1 MSIPLP
7 QPIAAYM
14 QAANTHDATALLGTL
29 TPDAMVTDEGR
40 TYRGHQEIQAWSDRA
55 IQAYQASFDVME
67 VTQTREETV
76 VTAQVAGTF
85 DGSPLPLRFHFTL
98 SGNKI
103 AALSIRV

>member
-14 QAANTHDATALLGTL
+14 QAANTHDTAALLGTL
-29 TPDAMVTDEGR
+29 TPDAVVTDEGR
-40 TYRGHQEIQAWSDRA
+40 TYRGHQAIQAWSDRT

-85 DGSPLPLRFHFTL
+85 DGSPLLLRFHFTL

-103 AALSIRV
+103 AALRIRV